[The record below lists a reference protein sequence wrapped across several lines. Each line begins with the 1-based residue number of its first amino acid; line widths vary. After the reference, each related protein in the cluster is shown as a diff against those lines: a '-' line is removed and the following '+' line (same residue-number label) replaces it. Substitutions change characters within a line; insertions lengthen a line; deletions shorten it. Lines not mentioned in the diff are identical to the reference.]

1 MDFTGGCTEAVHVTV
16 LEGHPS
22 KLTQVSAPS
31 RTQKGFPEGGSLMKL
46 LPSTPNNREIV
57 VITSH

>member
-1 MDFTGGCTEAVHVTV
+1 MDFTGGRTEEVHVTV
-16 LEGHPS
+16 PEGHPS

-46 LPSTPNNREIV
+46 PSSPPPLKIGR
-57 VITSH
+57 